1 MHDTAWVPGQYVA
14 SDRQAEQM
22 AAAAMRAMGFP
33 DARETPVGPDGGVD
47 VRSRAAIAQVKFRGA
62 QTPRSDVQRVA
73 GARGRDQHL
82 ALFFFSA
89 SGYSSH
95 AIEYAADMDVALFT
109 YDPTGALAP
118 HSPAAIHHLQQMNRP
133 AAAPAVTSSPA
144 RLWWR
149 RHWWKVATV
158 YCWVSVIPLVVQA
171 VHAAAAGDDDPGW
184 GNPPLAL
191 ALAVVGTLLWRRQR
205 RRERE
210 RAGPRAAL
218 HLPPRS
224 ER

>member
-1 MHDTAWVPGQYVA
+1 MQPKPWTPETYV
-14 SDRQAEQM
+14 STDRDAEQM

-47 VRSRAAIAQVKFRGA
+47 VRSQGAIAQVKFRGA
-62 QTPRSDVQRVA
+62 QTGRSDLQRLV

-89 SGYSSH
+89 SGYSSR

-109 YDPTGALAP
+109 YDPTGTLVP
-118 HSPAAIHHLQQMNRP
+118 HSPAAVGRLGVGQP
-133 AAAPAVTSSPA
+133 SAPTSHAVPSPA

-149 RHWWKVATV
+149 RNWWKAGTV
-158 YCWVSVIPLVVQA
+158 FCWASVIPLLVQA
-171 VHAAAAGDDDPGW
+171 IQATVSGDGDPGW

-191 ALAVVGTLLWRRQR
+191 GLALVGTLVWRRQWRRQR
-205 RRERE
+205 ERSS
-210 RAGPRAAL
+210 PRDAL

-224 ER
+224 EL